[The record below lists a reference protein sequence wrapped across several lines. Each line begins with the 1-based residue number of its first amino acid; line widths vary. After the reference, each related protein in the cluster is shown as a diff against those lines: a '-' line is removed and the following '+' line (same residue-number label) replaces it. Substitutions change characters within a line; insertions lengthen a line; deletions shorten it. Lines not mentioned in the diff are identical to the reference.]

1 MKRISWVLTITV
13 FAGVAARGGG
23 AKVEPEAIERER
35 AWWSAVEWSDV
46 AVIGLVALL
55 LVLFL
60 LLGLGV
66 SHPIR
71 ME

>member
-1 MKRISWVLTITV
+1 MKRHDDH
-13 FAGVAARGGG
+13 
-23 AKVEPEAIERER
+23 
-35 AWWSAVEWSDV
+35 WWQSVEWSDV
-46 AVIGLVALL
+46 AVIGLVCLL
-55 LVLFL
+55 VVLFL

>member
-1 MKRISWVLTITV
+1 MKSSV
-13 FAGVAARGGG
+13 
-23 AKVEPEAIERER
+23 KH
-35 AWWSAVEWSDV
+35 WWSAVEWSDV

>member
-1 MKRISWVLTITV
+1 MRSSVKR
-13 FAGVAARGGG
+13 
-23 AKVEPEAIERER
+23 
-35 AWWSAVEWSDV
+35 WWSEVEWSDV
-46 AVIGLVALL
+46 AVIGLVAVL

>member
-1 MKRISWVLTITV
+1 MKN
-13 FAGVAARGGG
+13 
-23 AKVEPEAIERER
+23 
-35 AWWSAVEWSDV
+35 WWPAVEWSDV

>member
-1 MKRISWVLTITV
+1 MKSSV
-13 FAGVAARGGG
+13 
-23 AKVEPEAIERER
+23 KN
-35 AWWSAVEWSDV
+35 WWSAVEWSDV

>member
-1 MKRISWVLTITV
+1 M
-13 FAGVAARGGG
+13 RGQ
-23 AKVEPEAIERER
+23 RER
-35 AWWSAVEWSDV
+35 WWRTIEWSDV
-46 AVIGLVALL
+46 AVIGLAGLL
-55 LVLFL
+55 VVLFL